1 MKQKQL
7 YILLIITF
15 GFSLT
20 TKAQT
25 YETQYKICSESLSKL
40 TYVDSLYFALA
51 QKRDSC
57 LLGVSA
63 PNFQAITLDDKRIE
77 LSKLKGQVVVLNF
90 WFTRCGPCIEE
101 IPGFNKLVEFYAN
114 KNVTFISLT
123 YDSTA
128 MVRKFLKQ
136 HPWKFNIVANNDE
149 VRRNN
154 FKLFSVW
161 PYTIIISK
169 EGKIAYM
176 QFGSKGTETFAY
188 FNGLINKL
196 LKS

>member
-7 YILLIITF
+7 YILFITF
-15 GFSLT
+15 AFSLT

-51 QKRDSC
+51 KKRDSC
-57 LLGVSA
+57 LLRVPA
-63 PNFQAITLDDKRIE
+63 PNFQATTLDNKKIE

-90 WFTRCGPCIEE
+90 WFTRCQPCIEE

-114 KNVTFISLT
+114 KNVTFVSFT
-123 YDSTA
+123 YDSSL

-136 HPWKFNIVANNDE
+136 HPFEFKNVANNDT
-149 VRRNN
+149 VRRDN
-154 FKLFSVW
+154 FKLFGVW

-169 EGKIAYM
+169 EGKIMYM
-176 QFGSKGTETFAY
+176 QFGSKGAETFSY
-188 FNGLINKL
+188 FNKVIDNL
-196 LKS
+196 LEL

>member
-1 MKQKQL
+1 MRQKQL
-7 YILLIITF
+7 YILIVTF
-15 GFSLT
+15 AFSLA

-51 QKRDSC
+51 HKRDSC
-57 LLGVSA
+57 LLGVPT
-63 PNFQAITLDDKRIE
+63 PNFKAITLDDKRIE
-77 LSKLKGQVVVLNF
+77 LSKLKGRVVVLNF
-90 WFTRCGPCIEE
+90 WFTGCGPCIEE
-101 IPGFNKLVEFYAN
+101 IPGFNKLVEFYAS

-149 VRRNN
+149 VQRNK

-161 PYTIIISK
+161 PYTVIISK

-188 FNGLINKL
+188 FNEIIHNL
-196 LKS
+196 LQL

>member
-7 YILLIITF
+7 CILIITF
-15 GFSLT
+15 AFSFT

-40 TYVDSLYFALA
+40 THVDSLYFVLA
-51 QKRDSC
+51 QQRDSC
-57 LLGVSA
+57 LLGVTA
-63 PNFQAITLDDKRIE
+63 PNFQATTLDNKRID

-90 WFTRCGPCIEE
+90 WFTRCQPCIEE
-101 IPGFNKLVEFYAN
+101 MPGFNKLVEFYAN
-114 KNVTFISLT
+114 KNVTFISFT
-123 YDSTA
+123 YDSSA
-128 MVRKFLKQ
+128 MVQKFLKQ
-136 HPWKFNIVANNDE
+136 HPFEFQNVANNDV
-149 VRRNN
+149 VRRDS

-161 PYTIIISK
+161 PYTIIICK

-188 FNGLINKL
+188 FSGLINKL
-196 LKS
+196 LQM

>member
-1 MKQKQL
+1 MRQNQL
-7 YILLIITF
+7 YILIITF
-15 GFSLT
+15 AFSLT

-40 TYVDSLYFALA
+40 SYVDSLYFELA
-51 QKRDSC
+51 RKRDSC
-57 LLGVSA
+57 LLGVPT
-63 PNFQAITLDDKRIE
+63 PNFQAVTLEDKKIE
-77 LSKLKGQVVVLNF
+77 LSKLKGRVVVLNF
-90 WFTRCGPCIEE
+90 WFTGCGPCIEE
-101 IPGFNKLVEFYAN
+101 IPGFNKLVEFYAS

-161 PYTIIISK
+161 PYTVIISK

-188 FNGLINKL
+188 FNEVIHNL
-196 LKS
+196 LQL